1 VDSPGSPSR
10 RAQLLE
16 LGAFLF
22 LIVPS
27 LALSFFVIRQGQT
40 SFTITAVATILRDL
54 SLVAIILYFLWR
66 NGEPPAAVGW
76 TVRKPFLEVVIG
88 VALFP
93 AMFFGTGWLD
103 GLLARFGFSSPS
115 TSLPSLVPAGN
126 AGQASL
132 AVALVAVVALSEET
146 IFRGYLMLRFRGLT
160 GSPVAAVLLSA
171 VIFSL
176 GHGYEG
182 SAGVITVGGMGVALA
197 VVYAWRRSL
206 IAPVV
211 MHFLQDLLAIV
222 ILPLLSRGAQ
232 GSG

>member
-1 VDSPGSPSR
+1 MNVPGSTSR
-10 RAQLLE
+10 NTQLLE
-16 LGAFLF
+16 LGTFLF

-66 NGEPPAAVGW
+66 NGEPRPAIGW
-76 TVRKPFLEVVIG
+76 TGRRPLVEGLIG
-88 VALFP
+88 VVLFP
-93 AMFFGTGWLD
+93 PMFFGTGWLE
-103 GLLARFGFSSPS
+103 GLLTRIGLSSPS
-115 TSLPSLVPAGN
+115 ISLPSFVPAGN
-126 AGQASL
+126 AGQAAL
-132 AVALVAVVALSEET
+132 AVLLVAVVALSEET
-146 IFRGYLMLRFRGLT
+146 IFRGYLMLRFHSLT
-160 GSPVAAVLLSA
+160 GSTVAAVLLSA

-182 SAGVITVGGMGVALA
+182 SAGVITVGVMGIALA

-206 IAPVV
+206 IAPIV

-222 ILPLLSRGAQ
+222 ILPLLSRGAH
-232 GSG
+232 GAG